1 MKIFSNDY
9 FTSLPNSALHVKGG
23 PARFTIEFSAFIV
36 SHGHSWTGLLHGPGG
51 AEPLEELLR
60 VDTGRSFFKISSQS
74 ATQEALRKVSEGVA
88 PEVFFAKDIET
99 VAELMRQ
106 DSPDIVLINGFSSFA
121 WILSAAA
128 RRNDLPFVIQHA
140 GIWKREVDA
149 YGDLFSPGGRA
160 MCYAMEKE
168 AAETASTNIFLNEYS
183 REVFQNTVR
192 PDVMRGSIII
202 PLPHSGW
209 PFTGNFIP
217 QKRDARILGVVARWD
232 RIKNQGAILAV
243 AEEVN
248 RQRLPWRIRS
258 VTEIPDTPVQADFK
272 ARYRELIDILPHM
285 KREALREFYGS
296 VDMMILPSHFD
307 VSPTVVME
315 AVSVGIPTLISP
327 NVGWVSEY
335 MECGMGDWIVPFDN
349 PGNVIRRIRE
359 LFLRTAWPEASQF
372 AEHIKKRHEPFTVFS
387 YYLDLFEQIIKMS

>member
-88 PEVFFAKDIET
+88 PEVFFAKDI
-99 VAELMRQ
+99 
-106 DSPDIVLINGFSSFA
+106 
-121 WILSAAA
+121 
-128 RRNDLPFVIQHA
+128 
-140 GIWKREVDA
+140 
-149 YGDLFSPGGRA
+149 
-160 MCYAMEKE
+160 EKE

-327 NVGWVSEY
+327 NVGWVREDI
-335 MECGMGDWIVPFDN
+335 EF
-349 PGNVIRRIRE
+349 VIG
-359 LFLRTAWPEASQF
+359 
-372 AEHIKKRHEPFTVFS
+372 
-387 YYLDLFEQIIKMS
+387 Y